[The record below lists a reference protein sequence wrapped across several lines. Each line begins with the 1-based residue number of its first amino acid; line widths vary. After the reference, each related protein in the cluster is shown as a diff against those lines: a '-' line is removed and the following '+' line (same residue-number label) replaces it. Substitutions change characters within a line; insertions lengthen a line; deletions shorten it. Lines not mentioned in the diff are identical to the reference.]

1 MTTTKVNIGM
11 AISKNFNKVTLELLD
26 EPIVHTGAEELRQ
39 GIQYRYDIIQA
50 EIDKVLER
58 CIKYSDK

>member
-1 MTTTKVNIGM
+1 MTTTKMNIGM

-26 EPIVHTGAEELRQ
+26 EPIEHNGAEELRQ
-39 GIQYRYDIIQA
+39 GVQYRYDMIQA

-58 CIKYSDK
+58 CEKYSGK